1 MPQPIVYDDAAIAAK
16 FRPFALKMEALG
28 MPPIVVNVFKSYY
41 SRLLLGAQGK
51 LAEAEI
57 APLAP
62 ADVRDYDDLDR
73 YTRAGHDAMS
83 QAVFIKLNGGLGT
96 GMGLEKAKSFITVK
110 DGLSF
115 LDIILSQT
123 RRLREKFKVE
133 LPLLLMNSFK
143 THQETML
150 RLGDF
155 DNGET
160 ELPLAFLQHRY
171 PKVLVKDFSPAEWPA
186 NPELEWNPPGHGDI
200 YTALVTSKILKRL
213 LANGYHY
220 AFISNSDNLG
230 AVMDERIL
238 GLMALEE
245 LPFIMEVADRTPL
258 DSKGGH
264 LARRLSDNRLVLR
277 EVAQCPE
284 ADRAAF
290 ADTTRHR
297 YFNTNSIWL
306 DLRVFERVFVE
317 HHMMPL
323 DIIINPKNLDPRD
336 SDSPNVF
343 QIETAMG
350 SAVSNFENAAAVRVP
365 RSRFAPVKT
374 TNDLL
379 TVMSDCYVRTEEET
393 IVPVT
398 ERAGNLPSV
407 KLDPKY
413 YKKIDDFG
421 DRFPEGA
428 PSLIGCTSLTVE
440 GDVRFEAGVKLSGEV
455 KLVNAPGRQV
465 VIPAG
470 TELSGERNF

>member
-1 MPQPIVYDDAAIAAK
+1 MPKPIVYDDAAIAAK
-16 FRPFALKMEALG
+16 FKPFALKMEALG

-41 SRLLLGAQGK
+41 ARLLLGAQGK

-57 APLAP
+57 APLGP
-62 ADVRDYDDLDR
+62 SDVRDYDALED

-96 GMGLEKAKSFITVK
+96 SMGLEKAKSFITVK

-115 LDIILSQT
+115 LDIILNQT
-123 RRLREKFKVE
+123 RRLRDKFKVE

-150 RLGDF
+150 QLGDF

-160 ELPLAFLQHRY
+160 EVPLAFLQHRY
-171 PKVLVKDFSPAEWPA
+171 PKVLVKDFSPAEWPT

-245 LPFIMEVADRTPL
+245 LPFIMEVADRSSL
-258 DSKGGH
+258 DRKGGH
-264 LARRLSDNRLVLR
+264 LARRLSDGRLVLR

-284 ADRAAF
+284 ADLESF
-290 ADTTRHR
+290 GDTSRHR

-323 DIIINPKNLDPRD
+323 DIIINPKTLDPRD

-350 SAVSNFENAAAVRVP
+350 SAVSNFQNAAAVRVP
-365 RSRFAPVKT
+365 RARFAPVKT

-379 TVMSDCYVRTEEET
+379 TVMSDCYERTPDET
-393 IVPVT
+393 IVPVPA
-398 ERAGNLPSV
+398 RSGSLPKV
-407 KLDPKY
+407 TLDPKY
-413 YKKIDDFG
+413 FKKMDDFT
-421 DRFPEGA
+421 DRFPDGA
-428 PSLIGCTSLTVE
+428 PSMIECTSFTVE
-440 GDVRFEAGVKLSGEV
+440 GDVRFEAGVKLTGEV
-455 KLVNAPGRQV
+455 RLINAPGRQV
-465 VIPAG
+465 VVPAG
-470 TELSGERNF
+470 CELEGERVF